1 MGFFFVATTRQSED
15 CVLACLFRD
24 TGLHEAGQTYRSIL
38 IRKATLVPSST
49 WCRPTT
55 TPNREVSTQTACLG
69 SRDGSSLQVL
79 VDCPA
84 A

>member
-24 TGLHEAGQTYRSIL
+24 TGLHAAGQTYRSIL

-49 WCRPTT
+49 
-55 TPNREVSTQTACLG
+55 
-69 SRDGSSLQVL
+69 
-79 VDCPA
+79 
-84 A
+84 